1 MDPHMKLKVE
11 ETKKSILAE
20 GPRFELVGKLE
31 SGLKSS
37 FSVNGEDFTVN
48 QNTQVDGSL
57 KTGANVQVT
66 GKIVSG
72 IKYAKQIV
80 VTDSSNQTYNDSQSN
95 SPENLQR

>member
-20 GPRFELVGKLE
+20 GPRFELVGTLE
-31 SGLKSS
+31 NGLKSS

-48 QNTQVDGSL
+48 QDTQIDGSL

-66 GKIVSG
+66 GRIISG
-72 IKYAKQIV
+72 VKYAKQIV
-80 VTDSSNQTYNDSQSN
+80 ITDSTNQIYTNSEDSG
-95 SPENLQR
+95 NLHR